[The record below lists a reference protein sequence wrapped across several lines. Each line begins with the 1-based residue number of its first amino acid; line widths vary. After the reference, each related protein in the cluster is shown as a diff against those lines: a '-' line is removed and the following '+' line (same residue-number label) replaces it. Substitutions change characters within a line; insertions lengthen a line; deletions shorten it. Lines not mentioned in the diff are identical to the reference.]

1 MSRDYPAE
9 LAATARTVGA
19 DAARELKEGRAA
31 FAVPL
36 QHLININVFLRY
48 LVERQI
54 PAVAPRGVRT
64 LYAKLADL
72 TSGICVLLAE
82 GYPGPAASV
91 FRSLLETAVHLQ
103 LVLAADIEG
112 RAKLFEDFIL
122 LQRSKV
128 GPDSGVAPELLAE
141 NANALATV
149 RANYHP
155 THPYSWCWK
164 LVPSQRSRNGIPDN
178 PRLREV
184 CVAINRARYYDDLY
198 GHLSSA
204 VHPTPAYELWIRGR
218 EGELQLNPKFSTHTS
233 MTANLS
239 TLLVVETVLPLLS
252 AFKPDDHEDL
262 CRFIGTLLPPAG

>member
-1 MSRDYPAE
+1 MGRDYPAE
-9 LAATARTVGA
+9 LAATAHVIGL
-19 DAARELKEGRAA
+19 DAARELTEGRAA

-48 LVERQI
+48 LVDRGI
-54 PAVAPRGVRT
+54 PAAAPRGVRT

-72 TSGICVLLAE
+72 TSGICVLLTE

-91 FRSLLETAVHLQ
+91 IRSLLETAVHLQ
-103 LVLAADIEG
+103 LVLAADIEA

-128 GPDSGVAPELLAE
+128 GPDSGVGPEKLAE
-141 NANALATV
+141 NASALAAV

-184 CVAINRARYYDDLY
+184 CVAINRAHYYDDLY
-198 GHLSSA
+198 AHLSSA
-204 VHPTPAYELWIRGR
+204 VHPTPAYDLWVRGR
-218 EGELQLNPKFSTHTS
+218 NGELQLNPKFSTHTR
-233 MTANLS
+233 MTATLS

-252 AFKPDDHEDL
+252 AFKPEDHEDL
-262 CRFIGTLLPPAG
+262 CGFIRTLLPSAG